1 MITANSITKS
11 SSISGQII
19 RHLPSQLSLKYAG
32 ICNNFYQV
40 LLVINLESKDG
51 VIAVHC
57 NHGKG
62 RTGTSI
68 IAFMLYAR
76 KFISA

>member
-1 MITANSITKS
+1 MIIANLITKL
-11 SSISGQII
+11 SSIFGQII
-19 RHLPSQLSLKYAG
+19 RHLLSQLSLKSAE
-32 ICNNFYQV
+32 ICKNFYQV
-40 LLVINLESKDG
+40 LFIINLESKDG

-76 KFISA
+76 KFLNA